1 MSDHS
6 PKRPR
11 GFYEAALR
19 QWRVAGILHGLTD
32 METVLLSAQFCGLAV
47 AAVEGSAETSE
58 ACLETAAR
66 AMRTAH
72 AGRVM
77 VKQGYGRAVVN
88 DSTP

>member
-47 AAVEGSAETSE
+47 AAADKPPDESE
-58 ACLETAAR
+58 AHIEVAIR
-66 AMRTAH
+66 ALRTAY
-72 AGRVM
+72 AGRM
-77 VKQGYGRAVVN
+77 ATRHGYGRDVVN
-88 DSTP
+88 DSAP